1 MTENKLVNKDIKELM
16 ENDAVALDNI
26 GLGTTETDTLEN
38 KFLLFKVGEEE
49 FGIEIA
55 FVQEIINIVPIT
67 QIPTTPSY
75 VKGIINLRGDIVP
88 ILEVRTRFMMPEK
101 EYDDLTCIIVIE
113 NNADKIGLVVD
124 QVHEVKFINKDKI
137 SAPPATNLSYANQ
150 FVKNLGNIDDKV
162 VLLIEANDLLYDE

>member
-1 MTENKLVNKDIKELM
+1 MIIDNNKTDENELDALGRPGGKE
-16 ENDAVALDNI
+16 A
-26 GLGTTETDTLEN
+26 DTLEN
-38 KFLLFKVGEEE
+38 KFLLFKIAEEE

-67 QIPTTPSY
+67 QIPSTPNY

-88 ILEVRTRFMMPEK
+88 ILEVRTRFMMEEK
-101 EYDDLTCIIVIE
+101 EYDDLTCIVVIE
-113 NNADKIGLVVD
+113 KNSEKIGLVVD
-124 QVHEVKFINKDKI
+124 QVHEVKYIDKEKI

-150 FVKNLGNIDDKV
+150 FVKSLGSVDDKV